1 MITPAYI
8 FFWRVTQIPLF
19 SWDVSLDSK
28 SWRVPSH
35 QVLVMSCRLPHQEDP
50 DILHMIERKLVSKK
64 LETLP
69 PSPTHV
75 APAVGINLEVPFWG
89 RHERT
94 MENCEKTRT
103 DGNEHQET

>member
-1 MITPAYI
+1 
-8 FFWRVTQIPLF
+8 
-19 SWDVSLDSK
+19 
-28 SWRVPSH
+28 
-35 QVLVMSCRLPHQEDP
+35 
-50 DILHMIERKLVSKK
+50 MIERKLVSKK

-94 MENCEKTRT
+94 MENWRKDKNGR
-103 DGNEHQET
+103 Q